1 MNTIIFEQSNNGQRT
16 TKYETYLVNH
26 NITYFIFLRV
36 TKVQTYTSVLLE
48 QNSPKVFQKLNEAK
62 SKVFRN
68 VNLYMPLFIYFIVTG
83 YNFGEITI
91 HTLKPIQW
99 AILHNGGE
107 VVFFSFYYF
116 SENFSFIMLHVLSI
130 VSAR

>member
-91 HTLKPIQW
+91 HTLKPIQ
-99 AILHNGGE
+99 
-107 VVFFSFYYF
+107 
-116 SENFSFIMLHVLSI
+116 
-130 VSAR
+130 